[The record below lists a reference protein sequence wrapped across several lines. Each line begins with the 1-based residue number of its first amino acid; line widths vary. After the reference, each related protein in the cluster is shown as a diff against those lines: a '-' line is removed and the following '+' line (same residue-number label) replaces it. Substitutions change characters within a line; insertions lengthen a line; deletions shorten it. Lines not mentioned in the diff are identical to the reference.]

1 MHRLCRKSEI
11 KDEKTELKEED
22 EFELVKQD
30 QESEDDDKGE
40 AKEEADI
47 RDIRYNLETLS
58 SNNHIIFFL
67 LAVRHHTK
75 ASVKSVDLYLN
86 LLYIDPVRP
95 AHSGKTC
102 LQRTK
107 TWR

>member
-1 MHRLCRKSEI
+1 LKERGSLSNFLKKTQSLNTNRLHRLCRKSEI

-58 SNNHIIFFL
+58 SNNHIIFFSWPSDIIQ
-67 LAVRHHTK
+67 K
-75 ASVKSVDLYLN
+75 
-86 LLYIDPVRP
+86 PV
-95 AHSGKTC
+95 
-102 LQRTK
+102 
-107 TWR
+107 

>member
-1 MHRLCRKSEI
+1 MTRAKQRKKQTSETS
-11 KDEKTELKEED
+11 DTTWRH
-22 EFELVKQD
+22 
-30 QESEDDDKGE
+30 SHP
-40 AKEEADI
+40 
-47 RDIRYNLETLS
+47 T
-58 SNNHIIFFL
+58 IILFFL